1 MKNHDLKIWPEYFTA
16 MMFGNKSFEIRE
28 NDRDF
33 KVGDYLTLREYGPK
47 TKEYT
52 GRVLTRQI
60 TYIFDGGSFG
70 IPENMVVMSVI
81 MV

>member
-1 MKNHDLKIWPEYFTA
+1 MNHELKIWPMYYLA
-16 MMFGNKSFEIRE
+16 MMHGNKTFEIRE

-33 KVGDYLTLREYGPK
+33 KVGDQLTLREYEPK
-47 TKEYT
+47 TKKYT
-52 GRVLTRQI
+52 GRVLARQV
-60 TYIFDGGSFG
+60 TYIFNGGSFG